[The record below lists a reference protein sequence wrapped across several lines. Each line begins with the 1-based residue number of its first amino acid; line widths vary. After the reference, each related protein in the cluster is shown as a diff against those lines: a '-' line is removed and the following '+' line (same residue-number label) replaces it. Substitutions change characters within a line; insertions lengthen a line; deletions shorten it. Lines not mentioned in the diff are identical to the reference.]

1 MSTCSVAST
10 SSAARIPSGAAVRP
24 IPGRSGQILR
34 KRDAVED
41 RLGAGLGLA
50 VVDAGAVQHQ
60 HRASRTVLDVVKRDF
75 ARSSLPPASQPRQ
88 ELNGRSRRASARTP
102 TAKVKSCRSAR
113 SAPCRG
119 RRRTGS
125 GLGNVCLGML

>member
-60 HRASRTVLDVVKRDF
+60 DGSTGPVLDVVDHHLAHSDLHPRKLDRVARGVVLQAAIRRPGDRDT
-75 ARSSLPPASQPRQ
+75 ARGG
-88 ELNGRSRRASARTP
+88 GRIAGIP
-102 TAKVKSCRSAR
+102 G
-113 SAPCRG
+113 P
-119 RRRTGS
+119 RRRG
-125 GLGNVCLGML
+125 GCGG